1 VRLPVASSTTATAA
15 RESRDTLATT
25 LQPVR
30 RILVAD
36 DNQDAAMS
44 LALILS
50 MSGHETRTAND
61 GLEAIEI
68 AEHFQP
74 DVVLLDIGM
83 PKLNGYETARRLRQ
97 KARGDQL
104 LLIALTGW
112 GQESDRIRSRAAGF
126 DSHLIK
132 PVDVAQ
138 IERLLAEKRNEQRA
152 HSTH

>member
-1 VRLPVASSTTATAA
+1 LPAANNPAATAA
-15 RESRDTLATT
+15 RDSRDTAAPTS
-25 LQPVR
+25 QAVR

-36 DNQDAAMS
+36 DNEDAAMS

-50 MSGHETRTAND
+50 MLGHETRTAND

-68 AEHFQP
+68 AEQFQP

-97 KARGDQL
+97 KARGEQL
-104 LLIALTGW
+104 LLVALTGW
-112 GQESDRIRSRAAGF
+112 GQESDRQRSSAAGF

-138 IERLLAEKRNEQRA
+138 IERLLTEKRSERRGS
-152 HSTH
+152 STH